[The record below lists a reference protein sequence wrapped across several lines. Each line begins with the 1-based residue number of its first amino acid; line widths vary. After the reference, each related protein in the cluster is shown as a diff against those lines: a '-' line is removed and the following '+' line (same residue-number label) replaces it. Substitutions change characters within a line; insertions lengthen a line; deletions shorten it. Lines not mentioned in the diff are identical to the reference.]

1 MLSGNLQC
9 SCPAAGAPSLVEP
22 VGLAPTVQLSFA
34 SDFAQPGLVRVTARG
49 CNSVGTQCY
58 AGSTR
63 GAADAVAET
72 SVLLGLNSA
81 LATPPRAA
89 LTASRSVDLN
99 GGAVTVSNTDVS
111 THGVTINA
119 GGFVSNA
126 GAARLGSAPGS
137 AGGTGSIRAEDKSFR
152 DSANAFWPGPR
163 VFVSFFGMDRVTYR
177 SQPGAMRIVCSGD
190 CSNAIAA
197 AASANPGRVLW
208 VQGPVS
214 IASNITLGGPGAPP
228 VMLVVEGGLTVS
240 ANLQLFGVLYLHD
253 PSGSNTWTTN
263 AGSTLVDGAVIA
275 EGGLSIIGEPT
286 ISFNPNILRR
296 INKAQGSM
304 VRVPGSW
311 RDFAA
316 GS

>member
-1 MLSGNLQC
+1 
-9 SCPAAGAPSLVEP
+9 
-22 VGLAPTVQLSFA
+22 LSFA
-34 SDFAQPGLVRVTARG
+34 SNFAQPGLVRVTARG

-58 AGSTR
+58 SGSTR

-89 LTASRSVDLN
+89 LTVTRSVDLN
-99 GGAVTVSNTDVS
+99 GGAVTVSNADAS
-111 THGVTINA
+111 THGITINA
-119 GGFVSNA
+119 GGQLFNA
-126 GAARLGSAPGS
+126 GAARLVSAPGS
-137 AGGTGSIRAEDKSFR
+137 PGGTGSTRMEDQSFR
-152 DSANAFWPGPR
+152 DSMNNFWTGSR
-163 VFVSFFGMDRVTYR
+163 MFISFFGMDHVTYR
-177 SQPGAMRIVCSGD
+177 SQPGATRIVCSGD

-208 VQGPVS
+208 VQGPVN
-214 IASNITLGGPGAPP
+214 IGSNTTLGGPGAPP
-228 VMLVVEGGLTVS
+228 VMLVVQGGLTVS
-240 ANLQLFGVLYLHD
+240 ANLQVFGMLYLHD

-263 AGSTLVDGAVIA
+263 AGSTLIDGAVVA
-275 EGGLSIIGEPT
+275 EGGLSILGEPT
-286 ISFNPNILRR
+286 ISFNPNILRT
-296 INKAQGSM
+296 ISNTQGSM